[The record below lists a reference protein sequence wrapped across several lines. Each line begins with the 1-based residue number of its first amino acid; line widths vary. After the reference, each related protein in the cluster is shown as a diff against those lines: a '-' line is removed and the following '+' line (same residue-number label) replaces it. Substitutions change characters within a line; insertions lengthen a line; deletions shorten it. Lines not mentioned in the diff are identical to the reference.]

1 MGKVKVSKVVFVVR
15 MDGERPKV
23 SRLTGPWIAEK
34 ARKRGEKARRES
46 EARKRKRPEGRHAGP
61 LLSPPVP
68 PVHSCLPVHCPLSTV
83 HLPHPAYTT
92 YQRMGI
98 PMMGP

>member
-61 LLSPPVP
+61 LPSLLPSPPSP
-68 PVHSCLPVHCPLSTV
+68 LPRLRLTREWGSP
-83 HLPHPAYTT
+83 
-92 YQRMGI
+92 
-98 PMMGP
+98 